1 MGRIITIS
9 RKGCSIVLV
18 LALLFSIHVFFPQT
32 ASAAAL
38 FSDDFN
44 DGNANGWTATSGT
57 WGIITDGSPAYKQ
70 SGTSEGRT
78 SAGSSSWKDYSVQ
91 AKIKLDTFNA
101 GNRVYLAARYVDG
114 NNYYAASL
122 YNNNGGTLEIR
133 KKVSASSSTLVSKSY
148 ALTTGIWYDVKLVVE
163 GTSIQLYVGGVL
175 QLSAT
180 DSSQSAGAI
189 GLITQGG
196 AMAKYDDIVVN
207 DFSAV
212 NADSMFTG
220 FRDFSDFVT
229 GNLATDTTY
238 ATNIVSWQMP
248 HGGFFKGMSTKYN
261 SPWNGTDPRS
271 EWINSSGVELGTFDN
286 EATTTEIR
294 FLADMYKKTGNTA
307 FKISARKA
315 VDFILNSQYVSGGW
329 PQVYPA
335 RGNYSDYVTFNDD
348 AMVRVMVL
356 ADDMINNRYAFD
368 TDILTSTQRT
378 NLQTALDKGIQYILN
393 SQIVMNGELTVWCA
407 QHDPITYAPKGAR
420 AYELPSKS
428 GKESTGIIAFLMSR
442 PQTPAIRNAARN
454 ALRWFDTVRV
464 DGMAYDGDGPVFF
477 VSNPSKTLWYRFY
490 NLADNNYF
498 FSDRDGLKY
507 FDIMDISEERRLG
520 YSWAGEYGTKLLKL
534 AATSGY
540 YTLKKTIP

>member
-1 MGRIITIS
+1 MIRNIS
-9 RKGCSIVLV
+9 NSRTACNMVLV
-18 LALLFSIHVFFPQT
+18 LALLLSICVFSPQT

-44 DGNANGWTATSGT
+44 DGNANGWTATLGT
-57 WGIITDGSPAYKQ
+57 WGIVTDGTSAYKQ

-78 SAGSSSWKDYSVQ
+78 SAGSTSWKDYSVQ
-91 AKIKLDTFNA
+91 SKVKLDTFNT

-114 NNYYAASL
+114 NNYYGASF

-133 KKVSASSSTLVSKSY
+133 KKVNASSSTLVSKSY
-148 ALTTGIWYDVKLVVE
+148 AITTGTWYDVKLVVE
-163 GTSIQLYVGGVL
+163 GTSIRLYVNGVL

-180 DSSQSAGAI
+180 DSSLSTGAI

-196 AMAKYDDIVVN
+196 AMAKFDDITVN

-212 NADSMFTG
+212 NADSMFTN
-220 FRDFSDFVT
+220 FRNFSDFVT
-229 GNLATDTTY
+229 GNLTTDTTY

-248 HGGFFKGMSTKYN
+248 HGGFFKAMSTKYN

-271 EWINSSGVELGTFDN
+271 EWTNSSGIELGTFDN
-286 EATTTEIR
+286 LATIKEIR

-307 FKISARKA
+307 FKTSARKA
-315 VDFILNSQYVSGGW
+315 VDFILNSQYASGGW

-335 RGNYSDYVTFNDD
+335 RGNYSDNVTFNDD
-348 AMVRVMVL
+348 AMVRVLVL
-356 ADDMINNRYAFD
+356 VDDMINNRYAFD

-378 NLQTALDKGIQYILN
+378 NLQTALNEGIQYILN
-393 SQIVMNGELTVWCA
+393 SQIVMNGTLTVWCA
-407 QHDPITYAPKGAR
+407 QHDPVTYAPKGAR

-428 GKESTGIIAFLMSR
+428 GKESVGIIAFLMSR
-442 PQTPAIRNAARN
+442 PQTPAIRNAARS
-454 ALRWFDTVRV
+454 ALEWFDTVRV
-464 DGMAYDGDGPVFF
+464 DGMQYDGDGPSFF
-477 VSNPSKTLWYRFY
+477 VSNSSKTMWYRFY
-490 NLADNNYF
+490 NLEDNNYF

-507 FDIMDISEERRLG
+507 YDIMDISEERRLG

-540 YTLKKTIP
+540 FTLKTPIP